1 MGQGDQIR
9 GHQGGL
15 RKHPAKAPKLT
26 IPPGILAIVKNI
38 ANAKHL
44 IGDDRFGSKPVILRT
59 SKCFPLHPNNR
70 PPFEPIRASG

>member
-15 RKHPAKAPKLT
+15 RKHPAKALKLT

-38 ANAKHL
+38 ATPK
-44 IGDDRFGSKPVILRT
+44 IGS
-59 SKCFPLHPNNR
+59 
-70 PPFEPIRASG
+70 AMAA